1 MWVGDGLT
9 LQEKY
14 ANGPRTFL
22 GLSSHGF
29 PNLFFMM
36 GPQGS
41 PPIANYIAMGEEQA
55 KWITDVVSHVR
66 SGGDGATNSLPP
78 SVSISAEGTDAGA
91 CVMCAG
97 HASFEPKLESE
108 QEWCEVMEKYRDD
121 GKLWTQCN
129 NWYNRTG
136 QGLAIYTGDV
146 QTYQRRMST
155 REFGNLVFA

>member
-1 MWVGDGLT
+1 MTPRDVWVGDGLT

-14 ANGPRTFL
+14 ADGPRTFL

-66 SGGDGATNSLPP
+66 SGGDDATNSLPP
-78 SVSISAEGTDAGA
+78 SVSISAEGTDAARCGCLRDVCRACQLRAQARVGA
-91 CVMCAG
+91 RVVSLSRHLLLPNPKLGQTDACAG
-97 HASFEPKLESE
+97 A
-108 QEWCEVMEKYRDD
+108 R
-121 GKLWTQCN
+121 
-129 NWYNRTG
+129 
-136 QGLAIYTGDV
+136 
-146 QTYQRRMST
+146 
-155 REFGNLVFA
+155 

>member
-14 ANGPRTFL
+14 ADGPRTFL

-66 SGGDGATNSLPP
+66 SGGDDATNSFPIRFDLRC
-78 SVSISAEGTDAGA
+78 G
-91 CVMCAG
+91 CLFMCAG

-108 QEWCEVMEKYRDD
+108 QEWYV
-121 GKLWTQCN
+121 
-129 NWYNRTG
+129 
-136 QGLAIYTGDV
+136 
-146 QTYQRRMST
+146 
-155 REFGNLVFA
+155 